1 MMKLDE
7 IIGDVVFIA
16 FREGERYSS
25 IGMAENKGHF
35 LIKGFDEFG
44 IWVSHPGLVIVTTD
58 AADSKP
64 IPPDKIKKEVIA
76 ANFLITWD
84 NILTIMHYPD
94 RKGYD
99 FPSEFEKS
107 IGFEIPEKRR

>member
-1 MMKLDE
+1 M
-7 IIGDVVFIA
+7 
-16 FREGERYSS
+16 
-25 IGMAENKGHF
+25 
-35 LIKGFDEFG
+35 
-44 IWVSHPGLVIVTTD
+44 
-58 AADSKP
+58 
-64 IPPDKIKKEVIA
+64 IA

-107 IGFEIPEKRR
+107 IGFEIPEKGDNEYEKWICENLERI